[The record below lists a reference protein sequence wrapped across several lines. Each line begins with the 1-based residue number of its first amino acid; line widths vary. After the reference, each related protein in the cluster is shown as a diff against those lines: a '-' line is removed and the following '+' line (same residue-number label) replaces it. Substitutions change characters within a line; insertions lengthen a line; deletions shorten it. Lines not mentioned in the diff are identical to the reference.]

1 MKNNKHKDIDC
12 LFCSG
17 KLGLILEVETKFG
30 KCFVCEDCAKKIYK
44 DLGTKLIPKSVA
56 SLFQNRK

>member
-1 MKNNKHKDIDC
+1 MISKKQKEINC

-30 KCFVCEDCAKKIYK
+30 KCFICQDCAKKLYR

>member
-1 MKNNKHKDIDC
+1 MKKNKEKEISC
-12 LFCSG
+12 LFCDS

-30 KCFVCEDCAKKIYK
+30 DCFICEECAKKLYK
-44 DLGTKLIPKSVA
+44 KVGTKLIPKSVS